1 MYMYIRFHIAR
12 KKIYFYLYIY
22 TELNNFCCYILNNA
36 NAIHIISVRKFS
48 SKIS

>member
-12 KKIYFYLYIY
+12 KKIYFYLY

-36 NAIHIISVRKFS
+36 NAIHIISVRKFN